1 MRKDNV
7 FLVTCRST
15 EPAPPAPDPG
25 GIQQLVLC
33 AADAGA
39 LFEFA
44 RSAFPHL
51 VVVGAV
57 SLASLEET
65 ARQVKDA
72 LTGSPHA
79 LPVYVDPALAR

>member
-7 FLVTCRST
+7 FLVTCRSA
-15 EPAPPAPDPG
+15 EQAGPAPDPV

-33 AADAGA
+33 AADVGA
-39 LFEFA
+39 LFDFA

-57 SLASLEET
+57 SLTSLEET
-65 ARQVKDA
+65 SRQVKEA
-72 LTGSPHA
+72 LAGSYRA